1 MNLACNY
8 PIIFWNTANLIV
20 DSAGVD
26 DGENPEDIDQDEVA
40 ENIEEVMEEIEIEDD
55 DDDEDED
62 EEVKVGPKEKV
73 KRVKKTVDYG
83 RKYIS

>member
-40 ENIEEVMEEIEIEDD
+40 ENIEEVMAEVEEDD
-55 DDDEDED
+55 DEED
-62 EEVKVGPKEKV
+62 EEKVEPKEKV

>member
-26 DGENPEDIDQDEVA
+26 DGSEDPANIDQDEAADNNGVVV
-40 ENIEEVMEEIEIEDD
+40 EEDLFPVT
-55 DDDEDED
+55 
-62 EEVKVGPKEKV
+62 
-73 KRVKKTVDYG
+73 RN
-83 RKYIS
+83 